1 MQINEAVTQI
11 KFYLRDN
18 DSEREI
24 YSDKMIKW
32 ALQEAVNDINLQF
45 ELFTNR
51 ATTSHR
57 EFLFKKQILGITR
70 ILARGAVKL
79 VKFEFE
85 AAAGEKVAWLDE
97 NFQLIHFNFDGDKDI
112 IFCEPRVL
120 KNELEVPQIFEFAVI
135 LKAIMRLILR
145 EPNVEALMARTA
157 FLTKLYNGECEKIT
171 ALISRTWKGEL

>member
-1 MQINEAVTQI
+1 MQINEAVAQI

-24 YSDKMIKW
+24 YGDEMIKW
-32 ALQEAVNDINLQF
+32 ALQEAVNDINLRF

-51 ATTSHR
+51 ATTLMR
-57 EFLFKKQILGITR
+57 QFVFEKQVLGITR
-70 ILARGAVKL
+70 ILAREAVRL

-97 NFQLIHFNFDGDKDI
+97 NFQLIRFNFDGEKEI

-120 KNELEVPQIFEFAVI
+120 KDELEVPQIFEFAVI
-135 LKAIMRLILR
+135 LKAITRLILR
-145 EPNVEALMARTA
+145 EPNVEALMARVA
-157 FLTKLYNGECEKIT
+157 FFTKLYDGEREKIT
-171 ALISRTWKGEL
+171 ALISRTWKGER